1 MRIEI
6 LHGHIIDPVNAVNVL
21 DDLYI
26 ADGLIVAQGK
36 APEGF
41 NADIQVDAQG
51 LIVCP
56 GFVDLSARLREPG
69 ESHKASIASETKAAA
84 SAGFTSLC
92 IPPDTQPVIDTA
104 AVVELIKETAEQCAY
119 RHIYPIAALT
129 QELAGK
135 ELSPM
140 FSLKQAGCIA
150 VSNARKTVQNL
161 LVLRR
166 AMEYAAT
173 HDILLINCPQEHA
186 LSNHGCAHEGA
197 MASRYGLPGIP
208 IAAETIALLQ
218 GIELVEQTGCRVHFQ
233 GLSCARS
240 IELIARAKQ
249 EGLPVSADVAM
260 HQLHLTEE
268 QMIPYDS
275 HYHVAPP
282 LRSKQDKNAL
292 ISAVQKGII
301 DCICSDHQ
309 PHDVDAKLG
318 AFPETAPGISS
329 LETVLP
335 LLLRLIKQGELD
347 LNQGLAT
354 LTSEPA
360 RLLGIKAGSI
370 AVGEI
375 ADVCVFDPDKQW
387 QVNADTWQSQ
397 GRNTPFWDTTMKG
410 QVTLTVQAGEI
421 IFSREPY

>member
-1 MRIEI
+1 M
-6 LHGHIIDPVNAVNVL
+6 
-21 DDLYI
+21 
-26 ADGLIVAQGK
+26 
-36 APEGF
+36 
-41 NADIQVDAQG
+41 
-51 LIVCP
+51 
-56 GFVDLSARLREPG
+56 
-69 ESHKASIASETKAAA
+69 
-84 SAGFTSLC
+84 
-92 IPPDTQPVIDTA
+92 
-104 AVVELIKETAEQCAY
+104 
-119 RHIYPIAALT
+119 
-129 QELAGK
+129 
-135 ELSPM
+135 
-140 FSLKQAGCIA
+140 
-150 VSNARKTVQNL
+150 
-161 LVLRR
+161 
-166 AMEYAAT
+166 
-173 HDILLINCPQEHA
+173 
-186 LSNHGCAHEGA
+186 
-197 MASRYGLPGIP
+197 
-208 IAAETIALLQ
+208 
-218 GIELVEQTGCRVHFQ
+218 
-233 GLSCARS
+233 
-240 IELIARAKQ
+240 
-249 EGLPVSADVAM
+249 SADVAM